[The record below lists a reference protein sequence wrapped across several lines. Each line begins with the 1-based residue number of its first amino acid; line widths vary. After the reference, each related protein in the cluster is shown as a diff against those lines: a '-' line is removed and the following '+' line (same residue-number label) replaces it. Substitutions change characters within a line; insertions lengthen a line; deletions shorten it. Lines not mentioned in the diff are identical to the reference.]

1 MTISTQNMGGTGDGF
16 SHCMTAANP
25 QLAGPMP
32 VIKHSIYTTE
42 EIKELRDALRD
53 LLEPL

>member
-25 QLAGPMP
+25 ELAGPMP
-32 VIKHSIYTTE
+32 VVKHSIYTTE

-53 LLEPL
+53 LLDPL